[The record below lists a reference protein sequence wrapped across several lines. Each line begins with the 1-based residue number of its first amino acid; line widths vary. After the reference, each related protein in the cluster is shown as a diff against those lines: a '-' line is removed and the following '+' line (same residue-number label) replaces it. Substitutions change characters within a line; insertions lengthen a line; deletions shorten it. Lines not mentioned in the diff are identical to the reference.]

1 MNPTLVTV
9 LSAAGLAGAAGAVVV
24 YFLQVALR
32 KRAMR
37 LVTGAALFFTGIG
50 LAEAALTLRVLPSGA
65 SLGGGVCVVALLIA
79 VWFQAAAAMRTRVGD
94 RRTEAVAAPAPRMAG
109 EATSAAG

>member
-1 MNPTLVTV
+1 MNSTLVSV

-37 LVTGAALFFTGIG
+37 LITGAALFFTGIG
-50 LAEAALTLRVLPSGA
+50 LAEAALTLRVLPASA
-65 SLGGGVCVVALLIA
+65 SLSGGVCVMGLLIA
-79 VWFQAAAAMRTRVGD
+79 VWFQAAAAMRTRRGD
-94 RRTEAVAAPAPRMAG
+94 PRPAAVATPALSG
-109 EATSAAG
+109 EALETT